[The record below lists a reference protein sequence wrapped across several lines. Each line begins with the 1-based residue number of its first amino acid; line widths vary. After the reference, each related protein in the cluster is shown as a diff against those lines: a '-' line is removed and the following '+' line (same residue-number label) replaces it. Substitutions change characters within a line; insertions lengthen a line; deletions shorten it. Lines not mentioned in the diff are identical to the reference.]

1 MGTGLKKDEFI
12 CNCSSIDDIIIF
24 YRDGRYKITKV
35 ADKLFVGKG
44 VLYINV
50 YKRNDLRTIYNV
62 IYQNGRGGVY
72 YMKRFAA
79 TGMSRD
85 KEYSLIPGD
94 PVPAGARIVWFSA
107 NPNGEAEVVKVTLKP
122 KLRLKNLSFDVDFA
136 KLAIKGRG
144 AMGNLVTKN
153 EVSRFSLKERG
164 ASTLG
169 GRKVWFDADVLRLN
183 YDGRGTYLGEFGGT
197 DRILVVYDNGE
208 FQTTG
213 FDLTNHYDEG
223 IMRIEKYNPKTVWTA
238 VLDDA
243 RQGFPYIKRFSF
255 EDSARRQRYV
265 GDDARSSLILLTDQA
280 APKLVLHFADENRVA
295 QELDVA
301 DYIGVKSFS
310 ARGKRLTTFEL
321 ASVELLPA
329 PEPEVPEEAA
339 EADEPGSTVAD
350 IDTAD
355 EAAAETPHAETP
367 SLFDDEEDM

>member
-1 MGTGLKKDEFI
+1 M
-12 CNCSSIDDIIIF
+12 
-24 YRDGRYKITKV
+24 
-35 ADKLFVGKG
+35 
-44 VLYINV
+44 V
-50 YKRNDLRTIYNV
+50 Y
-62 IYQNGRGGVY
+62 
-72 YMKRFAA
+72 
-79 TGMSRD
+79 
-85 KEYSLIPGD
+85 
-94 PVPAGARIVWFSA
+94 
-107 NPNGEAEVVKVTLKP
+107 
-122 KLRLKNLSFDVDFA
+122 FA

-243 RQGFPYIKRFSF
+243 RQGVPYIKRFSF

-265 GDDARSSLILLTDQA
+265 GDDARSSLIRS
-280 APKLVLHFADENRVA
+280 EERRV
-295 QELDVA
+295 
-301 DYIGVKSFS
+301 
-310 ARGKRLTTFEL
+310 GKEC
-321 ASVELLPA
+321 
-329 PEPEVPEEAA
+329 
-339 EADEPGSTVAD
+339 GS
-350 IDTAD
+350 
-355 EAAAETPHAETP
+355 
-367 SLFDDEEDM
+367 